1 MVERVS
7 SIRLPEQEDVE
18 VVLVRLDDGTIVAR
32 TRQELEKA
40 EGNPHPP
47 EEVR

>member
-1 MVERVS
+1 MVEQVS
-7 SIRLPEQEDVE
+7 SIRLPDREEVE

-32 TRQELEKA
+32 TRAELEKA
-40 EGNPHPP
+40 QANPHPT

>member
-1 MVERVS
+1 MPEQVS
-7 SIRLPEQEDVE
+7 SIRLPEREDVE

-32 TRQELEKA
+32 TRAELEK
-40 EGNPHPP
+40 GDSNPRHP

>member
-1 MVERVS
+1 MAEQVS
-7 SIRLPEQEDVE
+7 SIRLPEREDVE

-32 TRQELEKA
+32 TRAELEKA
-40 EGNPHPP
+40 EGNPHHT